1 MHLPLAP
8 TFFPTVLK
16 CPKVAGAKA
25 PIAAVLKSPLD
36 LEYMVSI
43 LNFSYLGIEVAT
55 KNVIT
60 VSFERFETF
69 SRTEFPDF
77 ECFVITGT
85 N

>member
-1 MHLPLAP
+1 MSLFMYYHMQLI
-8 TFFPTVLK
+8 FR
-16 CPKVAGAKA
+16 
-25 PIAAVLKSPLD
+25 I
-36 LEYMVSI
+36 
-43 LNFSYLGIEVAT
+43 FSYLGIEVAT

>member
-1 MHLPLAP
+1 M
-8 TFFPTVLK
+8 
-16 CPKVAGAKA
+16 
-25 PIAAVLKSPLD
+25 LD
-36 LEYMVSI
+36 NHISTYQI
-43 LNFSYLGIEVAT
+43 WNTWYQFLNFSYLGIEVAT